1 MGHLEDLAEAECV
14 DLLRSH
20 RVGRLALTT
29 PGGLRIYPVNYAVH
43 GSSLVVRTL
52 PYGEVA
58 QHASDAAVAFSVDE
72 LDEDLRSGWTVL
84 AVGTARRVE
93 DPEAVATIRRKGD
106 PGPWAEGQ
114 RTLYLSLAW
123 DQLTGR
129 RLHPD

>member
-1 MGHLEDLAEAECV
+1 MGRLDDLTEAECV
-14 DLLRSH
+14 DLLRAH

-43 GSSLVVRTL
+43 GESLVVRTL

-58 QHASDAAVAFSVDE
+58 QHAADAAVAFSVDD
-72 LDEDLRSGWTVL
+72 LDEDLRTGWTVL

-93 DPEAVATIRRKGD
+93 DPDAVAAIRREGN
-106 PGPWAEGQ
+106 PEPWASGQ
-114 RTLYLSLAW
+114 RDLYLSLAW

-129 RLHPD
+129 RLRQA